1 MGTNGGK
8 SAGEPA
14 ATRNVVGK
22 LIRECGQVRVFEA
35 PEKTKAPAE
44 TLDRYRQVLRTAQAA
59 ENRRSWRRKWANRLA
74 LEIAWRYLQALERG
88 ETGAAPKEVLTPDV
102 GLEEFPNLLTPL
114 GKKCDLAT
122 ALEGAERGEK
132 VMSRQMF
139 KIKQEIADHD
149 RIAVE
154 VEWVGT
160 FAGTPWIHSGWRQMK
175 AFFAVFL
182 EFQEGKIIK

>member
-1 MGTNGGK
+1 M
-8 SAGEPA
+8 
-14 ATRNVVGK
+14 
-22 LIRECGQVRVFEA
+22 
-35 PEKTKAPAE
+35 
-44 TLDRYRQVLRTAQAA
+44 LRTAQAA